1 MRKPDNQIKEH
12 FLIYQGVNLYLSKK
26 GTIKEIY
33 YFKSRR

>member
-26 GTIKEIY
+26 ELYLMQKV
-33 YFKSRR
+33 F